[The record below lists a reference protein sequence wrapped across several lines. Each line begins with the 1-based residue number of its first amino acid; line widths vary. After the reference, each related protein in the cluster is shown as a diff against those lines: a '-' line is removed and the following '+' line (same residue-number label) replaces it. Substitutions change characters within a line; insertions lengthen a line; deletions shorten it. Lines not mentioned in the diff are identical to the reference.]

1 MYNIH
6 VESIIEAIDFKKNL
20 QEKLGNI
27 TAERDYFEKVQ
38 SWQDLNKDPQYRS
51 KKDLTHK

>member
-27 TAERDYFEKVQ
+27 KSERDYFEK
-38 SWQDLNKDPQYRS
+38 W
-51 KKDLTHK
+51 